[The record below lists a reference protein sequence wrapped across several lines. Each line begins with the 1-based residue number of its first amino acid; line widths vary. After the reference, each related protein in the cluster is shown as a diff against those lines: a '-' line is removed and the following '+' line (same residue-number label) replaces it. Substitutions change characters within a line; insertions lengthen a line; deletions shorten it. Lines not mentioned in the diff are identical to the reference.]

1 MSITLTQ
8 EQERFV
14 QEMLATGR
22 YQKAEEVIQAA
33 LSLLKQYSVQYEQ
46 WVNETRSKVDVG
58 LQELDQGEGI
68 DLEVVMHQ
76 LRDKIQ
82 QIPRTS

>member
-1 MSITLTQ
+1 MLT
-8 EQERFV
+8 
-14 QEMLATGR
+14 TGR

-33 LSLLKQYSVQYEQ
+33 LSLLKEYSVQYEQ

-58 LQELDQGEGI
+58 LQELNQGEGI

-76 LRDKIQ
+76 LRDKGL
-82 QIPRTS
+82 